1 MSDTTRRSTQ
11 RATDRSATFEDGMEA
26 RKQVL
31 GDRHVERSMSRL
43 SEFSEPVQRLVTEHC
58 WGDIWTREGLDRR
71 TRSLL
76 NLGMLT
82 AMNRMHEFAVHVR
95 GAVRNGCTEQEIQE
109 VLLQT
114 AVYCGAPAALESFRV
129 AESVLEE
136 MSDDER
142 EAS

>member
-1 MSDTTRRSTQ
+1 MSDKSG
-11 RATDRSATFEDGMEA
+11 RATERSASFQRGLDV

-31 GDRHVERSMSRL
+31 GDRHVERSLSRV
-43 SEFSEPVQRLVTEHC
+43 SDFSEPIQRLVTEHC
-58 WGDIWTREGLDRR
+58 WGDIWTREGLDHR
-71 TRSLL
+71 TRSLV

-95 GAVRNGCTEQEIQE
+95 GAVRNGCTESEIQE
-109 VLLQT
+109 CLLQA

-129 AESVLEE
+129 AEAVLEE
-136 MSDDER
+136 MAEADR

>member
-1 MSDTTRRSTQ
+1 MSDTSRGSTQ
-11 RATDRSATFEDGMEA
+11 RATEQTASFEEGMEA

-31 GDRHVERSMSRL
+31 GDRHVERSMSRV

-58 WGDIWTREGLDRR
+58 WGDIWTRDGLDRR

-136 MSDDER
+136 MTDDER

>member
-1 MSDTTRRSTQ
+1 MSDRSEQVTEGSESFRRGL
-11 RATDRSATFEDGMEA
+11 DV

-31 GDRHVERSMSRL
+31 GDQHVERSLSRV

-58 WGDIWTREGLDRR
+58 WGDIWTREGLDHR

-76 NLGMLT
+76 NLAMLT

-95 GAVRNGCTEQEIQE
+95 GAVRNGCTQAEIQE
-109 VLLQT
+109 TLLQ
-114 AVYCGAPAALESFRV
+114 AGVYCGAPAALESFRV
-129 AESVLEE
+129 AERVLAE
-136 MSDDER
+136 MTETDR